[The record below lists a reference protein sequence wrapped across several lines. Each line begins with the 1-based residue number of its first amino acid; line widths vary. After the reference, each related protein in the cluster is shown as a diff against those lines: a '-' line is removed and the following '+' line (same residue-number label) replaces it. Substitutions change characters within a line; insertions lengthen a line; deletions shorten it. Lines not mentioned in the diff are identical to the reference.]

1 VGRVPVGAPAGHTDP
16 MSSLLDVVTS
26 PWHLVRRFV
35 TSLPP
40 TPPAVEDEVWADD
53 HLLPGERTLWV
64 QLSNQDRRHSIGV
77 AQRFDDARG
86 GASRAEI
93 AGALLHD
100 IGKIECGLGTFGRVT
115 ATIVGGRTD
124 RFRAYHDHEE
134 IGAHMVAECGSD
146 PATIELVAEA
156 GPAYEQLKACDY

>member
-1 VGRVPVGAPAGHTDP
+1 
-16 MSSLLDVVTS
+16 MSSLFDVVST

-40 TPPAVEDEVWADD
+40 MPPTVEDEVWADD
-53 HLLPGERTLWV
+53 HLLPGERELWV
-64 QLSNQDRRHSIGV
+64 RLSNRDRRHSIGV

-100 IGKIECGLGTFGRVT
+100 VGKIECDLGTFGRVA
-115 ATIVGGRTD
+115 ATLVGGRTE

-134 IGAHMVAECGSD
+134 IGARLVAECGSD
-146 PATIELVAEA
+146 PVTTELVAEA
-156 GPAYEQLKACDY
+156 GPAFPQLKACDY

>member
-1 VGRVPVGAPAGHTDP
+1 
-16 MSSLLDVVTS
+16 MSSLVQVVTS
-26 PWHLVRRFV
+26 PWHLSARFV

-40 TPPAVEDEVWADD
+40 TPPSVEDEIWAED
-53 HLLPGERTLWV
+53 HLLPSERALWV
-64 QLSNQDRRHSIGV
+64 RLSNQDRRHSIGV
-77 AQRFDDARG
+77 AKRFDDARG

-100 IGKIECGLGTFGRVT
+100 IGKIECGLGTFGRVA
-115 ATIVGGRTD
+115 ATLAGPRTE

-134 IGAHMVAECGSD
+134 IGARLVAECGSD
-146 PATIELVAEA
+146 PVTIELVAET

>member
-1 VGRVPVGAPAGHTDP
+1 
-16 MSSLLDVVTS
+16 MSSLPDLVLN
-26 PWHLVRRFV
+26 PWHLAARFV

-40 TPPAVEDEVWADD
+40 TPPSVEDEVWADE
-53 HLLPGERTLWV
+53 HLLSTERELWV

-100 IGKIECGLGTFGRVT
+100 IGKIECGLGTFGRVA
-115 ATIVGGRTD
+115 ATMVGGRTE

-134 IGAHMVAECGSD
+134 IGARLVSSCGSD

>member
-1 VGRVPVGAPAGHTDP
+1 
-16 MSSLLDVVTS
+16 MSTWFDVVTT
-26 PWHLVRRFV
+26 PWHLVARFV

-40 TPPAVEDEVWADD
+40 TPPSVEDEVWVDD
-53 HLLPGERTLWV
+53 HLLPGERALWV
-64 QLSNQDRRHSIGV
+64 QLTNQDRRHSIGV

-100 IGKIECGLGTFGRVT
+100 IGKIECGLGTFGRVA
-115 ATIVGGRTD
+115 ATIAGGRTE

-134 IGAHMVAECGSD
+134 IGARMVAGCGSD
-146 PATIELVAEA
+146 PTTIELVAET
-156 GPAYEQLKACDY
+156 GPAYAQLKACDY

>member
-1 VGRVPVGAPAGHTDP
+1 

-40 TPPAVEDEVWADD
+40 TPPSVEDEVWADD

-64 QLSNQDRRHSIGV
+64 QLSNQDRRHSVGV

-100 IGKIECGLGTFGRVT
+100 IGKIECRLGTFGRVA
-115 ATIVGGRTD
+115 ATIGGGRTE

-134 IGAHMVAECGSD
+134 IGTRMVAECGSD
-146 PATIELVAEA
+146 PTTVELVAEA